1 MVLCVP
7 GAFFPTIM
15 LALPLFA
22 LLATT
27 NAYIWPWPQLEAL
40 DEFRFEQLLADFINP
55 CDLFIFDGGNSGR
68 ADSADWIR
76 TVRAVLSYSD
86 NQLISHRHT
95 TTWRRTM
102 SKTGPGAWTARS
114 VS

>member
-1 MVLCVP
+1 VRTRSILPNNHV
-7 GAFFPTIM
+7 
-15 LALPLFA
+15 ALSLFA

-27 NAYIWPWPQLEAL
+27 NAYIWPSPQLEAI
-40 DEFRFEQLLADFINP
+40 DEMRFEQLPPDFINP

-102 SKTGPGAWTARS
+102 SKTGQGAWTARS